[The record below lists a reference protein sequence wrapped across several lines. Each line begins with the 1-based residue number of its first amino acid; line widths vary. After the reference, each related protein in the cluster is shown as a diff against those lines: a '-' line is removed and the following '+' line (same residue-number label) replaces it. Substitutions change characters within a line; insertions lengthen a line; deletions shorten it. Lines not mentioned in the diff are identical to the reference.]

1 MRTRFRVA
9 VAIVTAVLFSTP
21 AAARA
26 DVVLQWNAIAVS
38 VPAGNPFNQAR
49 VMAATQ
55 LAVFE
60 AVNAIQGGYEPYLG
74 TVVAPPGA
82 SADAAVIAAAYRVL
96 KHYVPGAAIDT
107 LRADSLA
114 AIPDGDAKTAGI
126 TVGEAAAAAIIAA
139 RTNDVS
145 AVPEFYL
152 PTSTDP
158 GQWQLTPSCSA
169 AGGTSVHWLDLR
181 PFGVADA
188 AAFVAGPPPALT
200 SNEYTK
206 DFDEVKRVG
215 SKNSTERSQDR
226 SDVARFYAASS
237 PAYVMNL
244 AARQVAEAQGR
255 SMIHSARALA
265 LINMAISDAAVAS
278 FTTKYIYNFW
288 RPETAIRAA
297 DLDGNS
303 KTEEDTTWEP
313 YVLTPCFPSYGS
325 NHGSLSGGGAEILR
339 RVYGA
344 GGHAIVMTNPAFPTL
359 TYNYSEFHQIT
370 ADIADAR
377 VFGGIHYRFD
387 QVVAERLGREV
398 ATAVY
403 KGNLRKLDA
412 PQ

>member
-1 MRTRFRVA
+1 MRKTFR
-9 VAIVTAVLFSTP
+9 AIAIAAAILISAP

-26 DVVLQWNAIAVS
+26 DVVRQWNAIAVS
-38 VPAGNPFNQAR
+38 VPAGSPFNQAR

-114 AIPDGDAKTAGI
+114 AIPDGSAKEAGI

-139 RTNDVS
+139 RANDVS

-158 GQWQLTPSCSA
+158 GQWQLTPSCTA
-169 AGGTSVHWLDLR
+169 AGGNSVHWLELK

-188 AAFVAGPPPALT
+188 TAFVAGPPPALT

-278 FTTKYIYNFW
+278 FATKYAYTFW

-297 DLDGNS
+297 DLDDNP
-303 KTEEDTTWEP
+303 KTEVDPTWEP

-325 NHGSLSGGGAEILR
+325 NHGSLSGAGAEVLR

-344 GGHAIVMTNPAFPTL
+344 GGHAIEMTNAAFPTL
-359 TYNYSEFHQIT
+359 KYPYSEFHQIT

-403 KGNLRKLDA
+403 KGNLRKLNA